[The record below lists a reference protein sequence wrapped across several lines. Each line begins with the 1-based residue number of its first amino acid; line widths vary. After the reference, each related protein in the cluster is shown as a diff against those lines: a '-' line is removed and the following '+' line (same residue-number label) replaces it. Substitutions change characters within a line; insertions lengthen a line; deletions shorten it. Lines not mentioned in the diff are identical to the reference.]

1 MLYSRAMASQPSAA
15 EFTVQAAGL
24 GLSLPVFPV
33 GITAPDIS
41 AFIAGNTGVEGFT
54 TRDSGQAGPHVVLV
68 ALIHGNELAG
78 AVVLA
83 ELLDSRFMPLRGRL
97 TMGFAN
103 IAAFDRFDPENPLAS
118 RFVDED
124 LNRVWDD
131 AQLFGV
137 RQSHELARAREI
149 RPLVECADYL
159 LDLHSML
166 WPSEP
171 LLLCG
176 ATPRG
181 LDLARGVGTPGMI
194 IADDGHAGG
203 KRLIDYAHFS
213 GTGEARGILVEAGQ
227 HWQADTITQ
236 TRASVQALLRY
247 LGMAAGRHGPGR
259 VRVARVQETITART
273 SRFSF
278 TRDFHGGEIIGRAG
292 TVIAHDGENPVRTG
306 FDDCMLVMP
315 SLQVSRG
322 HTAVRLAALQ

>member
-1 MLYSRAMASQPSAA
+1 MASQPSAA
-15 EFTVQAAGL
+15 EFTVQAPGL
-24 GLSLPVFPV
+24 GSSLPVFPV

-41 AFIAGNTGVEGFT
+41 PFIQGNTGVEGFT
-54 TRDSGQAGPHVVLV
+54 TRDSGRAGPHVLLMS
-68 ALIHGNELAG
+68 LIHGNELAG
-78 AVVLA
+78 AIVLA
-83 ELLDSRFMPLRGRL
+83 EMLRGEFMPLRGRL

-103 IAAFDRFDPENPLAS
+103 IMAFDRFDPENPLAS
-118 RFVDED
+118 RFVEED

-166 WPSEP
+166 WPSAP

-181 LDLARGVGTPGMI
+181 LELARGIATPGDI

-203 KRLIDYAHFS
+203 KRLIDYAHF
-213 GTGEARGILVEAGQ
+213 GGKGEASAILIEAGQ
-227 HWQADTITQ
+227 HWQADTIHQ
-236 TRASVQALLRY
+236 TRASVWAALRH
-247 LGMAAGRHGPGR
+247 LGMVEGAATPGPVRYGR
-259 VRVARVQETITART
+259 VLETITART
-273 SRFSF
+273 NRFLF
-278 TRDFHGGEIIGRAG
+278 TRDFHGGEIIARAG
-292 TVIAHDGENPVRTG
+292 TLIAHDGESQVRTG